1 MELKFCAKSCFHWWK
16 SIRDDNDVLC
26 HLLEYYCP
34 IVSQLLQ
41 VQFSIYCC
49 VWTSNFDG
57 IKWERCIAQFIS
69 ASQHSAVVEND
80 KVINN
85 FVNVYGAQSPITIP
99 VTRFWTRETSVA
111 NNNNNQA
118 QQSLSYRLVSKV
130 DFHGF
135 SSQFAS
141 SSKRRNRCELFVM
154 KLVHL

>member
-1 MELKFCAKSCFHWWK
+1 MCTPIFPIWLKRNKFLTKGTHRKC
-16 SIRDDNDVLC
+16 R
-26 HLLEYYCP
+26 CP
-34 IVSQLLQ
+34 IQPLSQATPL
-41 VQFSIYCC
+41 SP
-49 VWTSNFDG
+49 
-57 IKWERCIAQFIS
+57 IAQFIS

-130 DFHGF
+130 DFHGC

-141 SSKRRNRCELFVM
+141 SSKRRNYRCELFVM

>member
-85 FVNVYGAQSPITIP
+85 FVNVYGAQSLITIP

-111 NNNNNQA
+111 NNNNLYRTDESVRSIFMDLVVS
-118 QQSLSYRLVSKV
+118 SLVLPSEET
-130 DFHGF
+130 G
-135 SSQFAS
+135 AS
-141 SSKRRNRCELFVM
+141 CL
-154 KLVHL
+154 L